1 MGEECRLGPVR
12 LTIPYVKDDGSR
24 GIPFTEDLELASLY
38 ILADARRGSSTLEAT
53 VPARYPMQLRK
64 LKGGALMIDLLG
76 IHKASVKYN
85 RVPNVDA
92 FLKSVDKSCDEPNTF
107 LKDLKRLSGHFKE
120 FSGQE
125 TVTLGGLVT
134 QPGQPGD
141 VMKLIEGAKEL
152 DPVTSPAIFDP
163 VMGGE
168 DVKGVTDAF
177 VTLNTDITE
186 DQKTLERAKGGL
198 RESLEITKKVLKEE
212 TLNLRD
218 SSNRIQ
224 ARLKESLNKK
234 RAKLKKKL
242 DRDVTRIRASY
253 RKQTGPL
260 REERTRRKRK
270 LTRAEKR
277 IVRLRER
284 GEEEKLKAEKKSLGE
299 TEKKFKEMDDAVKS
313 LQGKMEGEIKAL
325 RDQFDA
331 ELKVDEDRIEEER
344 LGLREKI
351 EGIKT
356 LEAEITA
363 EAKAIT
369 GQIDTLVRKKRNK
382 LRSIGKYQLD
392 IDADDV
398 ELNIPFYLFQYG
410 KRKFDY
416 HPPVEVA
423 GTPGILSRF
432 RRMLADSLETKVN
445 MLIKPQKF
453 FAEKLLERVT
463 NSLRRDTPAWQIYR
477 QEAEHLNLFRNHRS
491 VDLMMTGLM
500 KMRRGGWISDG
511 DYIRLQ
517 EGIVEKL
524 GSIPQD

>member
-1 MGEECRLGPVR
+1 LGPAR

-24 GIPFTEDLELASLY
+24 GIRFTEDLELASLY
-38 ILADARRGSSTLEAT
+38 ILADARRGTSKLEAT

-76 IHKASVKYN
+76 IHKARIKYN
-85 RVPNVDA
+85 RVPDVDA
-92 FLKSVDKSCDEPNTF
+92 FLGSLDKSCDEPGTF
-107 LKDLKRLSGHFKE
+107 LKDLKRLSSYFKE
-120 FSGQE
+120 FSSQE
-125 TVTLGGLVT
+125 TVTLEGLVT

-141 VMKLIEGAKEL
+141 VMKLIDGAMEL
-152 DPVTSPAIFDP
+152 DPDASPAIFDP

-177 VTLNTDITE
+177 VALNSDITE
-186 DQKTLERAKGGL
+186 DQKTLARAKGGL
-198 RESLEITKKVLKEE
+198 RESQEITKKVLKEE
-212 TLNLRD
+212 TLNQRD

-234 RAKLKKKL
+234 RARLKKKL

-284 GEEEKLKAEKKSLGE
+284 GEEEKLKAEKKAIRD
-299 TEKKFKEMDDAVKS
+299 TKKKFKEMDDAVKS
-313 LQGKMEGEIKAL
+313 LQSKMEGEIKVL

-331 ELKVDEDRIEEER
+331 ELKGDEDRIEGER

-351 EGIKT
+351 EGIQA
-356 LEAEITA
+356 LEAEIAA

-369 GQIDTLVRKKRNK
+369 GMIDALVRKKRNK
-382 LRSIGKYQLD
+382 LRSLERYSLD
-392 IDADDV
+392 LDVDDV
-398 ELNIPFYLFQYG
+398 ELNIPFYIFQYG

-423 GTPGILSRF
+423 GTPGLLSRF

-445 MLIKPQKF
+445 MLIKPQQV
-453 FAEKLLERVT
+453 FAEKLLERVIK
-463 NSLRRDTPAWQIYR
+463 SLRRDNPVWRIYR
-477 QEAEHLNLFRNHRS
+477 QEAERLNLFRSHRS

-511 DYIRLQ
+511 EYIRLQ

-524 GSIPQD
+524 GSIPLD